1 MASKLD
7 TSLPQTREVYPPGPL
22 RARREGGTHEISWRS
37 GRTIERQITNPSPL
51 AKNFT
56 NFRMAAD
63 PEIIRRETPLFAPGR
78 GKAAGSKRTMR
89 FRKPPYDT
97 EGS

>member
-7 TSLPQTREVYPPGPL
+7 TSLPQTREVSPPGPL
-22 RARREGGTHEISWRS
+22 RARRDGGNRENLWRS
-37 GRTIERQITNPSPL
+37 RITLERQRTDPAPV

-78 GKAAGSKRTMR
+78 GKPSGSKRTLR
-89 FRKPPYDT
+89 FRKPPYD
-97 EGS
+97 